1 MLEANMNKLTLP
13 ILIAVAA
20 FVLAMGAFVWATDAV
35 AYAGTHPETCN
46 NCHVMHPMYENYYH
60 AAHEK
65 WAECADCHLPH
76 DNPIAYWL
84 EKGRQ
89 GAHDVYVFSTGQTPA
104 LIRANEHSQKII
116 QSNCVRCHEQTV
128 ASITMGPQ
136 AFDRNCWD
144 CHRDVAHGQR
154 GISTSSY
161 QDSSLY
167 PVK

>member
-1 MLEANMNKLTLP
+1 MKKFPITLSIP
-13 ILIAVAA
+13 ILIALGVFA
-20 FVLAMGAFVWATDAV
+20 LAMGAFLWTTDAM

-76 DNPIAYWL
+76 ENVVAYYF

-89 GAHDVYVFSTGQTPA
+89 GMHDVYVFTTGTTPEM
-104 LIRANEHSQKII
+104 IRANEHSQEII
-116 QSNCVRCHEQTV
+116 QSNCIRCHKSTVETVMMGEQ
-128 ASITMGPQ
+128 P
-136 AFDRNCWD
+136 FDRNCWD
-144 CHRDVAHGQR
+144 CHRAVAHGER
-154 GISTSSY
+154 GVSTSPY